1 MSLSHDRVQNSVQH
15 TIQSWLSKAPQG
27 WFVVFAISA
36 AFLTYFSMY
45 AFRKPFSVGLYE
57 QQGYFGL
64 DFKVLL
70 ILSQVLGYMFS
81 KYIGIRVVSGMMHN
95 RRALVII
102 ALVMCAQAALFL
114 FAVLPDHLKPFAMF
128 LNGLPLGMIWGLVFS
143 YLEGRK
149 TSELLGAGLSATFIV
164 ASGMVRSVGKGLIV
178 YWDVDEF
185 WMPVLTGLIFMP
197 LLFVSVYALSLL
209 PEPNA
214 EDEALRNKR
223 EPMTGSDRWKLFSQY
238 WFGLLALIFAFM
250 MFTGLRDFRDNFSS
264 EIWMALGFGNEPA
277 IFTYAGIR
285 IAGMVLVALALLML
299 IRDNFKAFTANHV
312 AIVIGC
318 AIMVLS
324 TQMFQQGSLDS
335 KLWMVALGTGLY
347 LAYIP
352 FNCFLFDR
360 FVAVAGPYVGVS
372 ANAGFLISLADSAGY
387 TGSVGLLLVKHFYA
401 PDISWLI
408 FFIEAVYTT
417 AFVGGGLVTSSWLY
431 FQWKWHIQWTSREE
445 AGQTIS
451 ASLNAPI
458 NAPINVPL
466 NATLNERLEGKLN
479 AVGKY

>member
-1 MSLSHDRVQNSVQH
+1 MLSHNRIQRSV
-15 TIQSWLSKAPQG
+15 QSWLHKAPQG
-27 WFVVFAISA
+27 WFIVFAISA

-45 AFRKPFSVGLYE
+45 AFRKPFSVGLYD
-57 QQGYFGL
+57 QDGFFGV

-81 KYIGIRVVSGMMHN
+81 KYIGIGVISGMLHN
-95 RRALVII
+95 RRAWMII
-102 ALVMCAQAALFL
+102 CLVMLAEGALFL
-114 FAVLPDHLKPFAMF
+114 FAVLPAHLKPFAMF

-178 YWDVDEF
+178 YWDVEEF

-197 LLFVSVYALSLL
+197 LLFISVYALSLL
-209 PEPNA
+209 PEPDA

-223 EPMTGSDRWKLFSQY
+223 EPMSGSDRWQLFSQH

-264 EIWMALGFGNEPA
+264 EIWMALGFGSEPA

-285 IAGMVLVALALLML
+285 IAGMVLIALALLML
-299 IRDNFKAFTANHV
+299 IRDNFKAFTANHL

-318 AIMVLS
+318 GIMVVS
-324 TQMFQQGSLDS
+324 TGLFQQGSLDS
-335 KLWMVALGTGLY
+335 KVWMVALGTGLY

-360 FVAVAGPYVGVS
+360 FVAVAGPTMGIS
-372 ANAGFLISLADSAGY
+372 ANAGFLIYLADSAGY

-401 PDISWLI
+401 PDISWLH
-408 FFIEAVYTT
+408 FFIESIYVT
-417 AFVGGGLVTSSWLY
+417 AFVGGGLVVSSWLY
-431 FQWKWHIQWTSREE
+431 FQWKWHLQWQQQ
-445 AGQTIS
+445 AGNNEIPQ
-451 ASLNAPI
+451 
-458 NAPINVPL
+458 PL
-466 NATLNERLEGKLN
+466 N
-479 AVGKY
+479 

>member
-1 MSLSHDRVQNSVQH
+1 MLSHNRIQRSV
-15 TIQSWLSKAPQG
+15 QSWLHKAPQG
-27 WFVVFAISA
+27 WFIVFAISA

-45 AFRKPFSVGLYE
+45 AFRKPFSVGLYN
-57 QQGYFGL
+57 QDGFFGV

-81 KYIGIRVVSGMMHN
+81 KYIGIGVISGMLHN
-95 RRALVII
+95 RRAWMII
-102 ALVMCAQAALFL
+102 CLVMLAEGALFL
-114 FAVLPDHLKPFAMF
+114 FAVLPAHLKPFAMF

-178 YWDVDEF
+178 YWDVEEF

-197 LLFVSVYALSLL
+197 LLFISVYALSLL
-209 PEPNA
+209 PEPDA

-223 EPMTGSDRWKLFSQY
+223 EPMSGSDRWQLFSQY

-264 EIWMALGFGNEPA
+264 EIWMALGFGSEPA

-285 IAGMVLVALALLML
+285 IAGMVLIALALLML
-299 IRDNFKAFTANHV
+299 IRDNFKAFTANHL

-318 AIMVLS
+318 GIMVVS
-324 TQMFQQGSLDS
+324 TGLFQQGSLDS
-335 KLWMVALGTGLY
+335 KVWMVALGTGLY

-360 FVAVAGPYVGVS
+360 FVAVAGPTMGIS
-372 ANAGFLISLADSAGY
+372 ANAGFLIYLADSAGY

-401 PDISWLI
+401 PDISWLH
-408 FFIEAVYTT
+408 FFIESIYVT
-417 AFVGGGLVTSSWLY
+417 AFVGGGLVVSSWLY
-431 FQWKWHIQWTSREE
+431 FQWKWHLQWQQQ
-445 AGQTIS
+445 AGNNEIPQ
-451 ASLNAPI
+451 
-458 NAPINVPL
+458 PL
-466 NATLNERLEGKLN
+466 N
-479 AVGKY
+479 

>member
-1 MSLSHDRVQNSVQH
+1 MSLAHNR
-15 TIQSWLSKAPQG
+15 IQSSIQHSIQAWLSRAPQG

-57 QQGYFGL
+57 QEGYFGL

-114 FAVLPDHLKPFAMF
+114 FAVLPAPLKPFAMF

-185 WMPVLTGLIFMP
+185 WMPVLTGLIFTP
-197 LLFVSVYALSLL
+197 LLFISVYALSLL

-223 EPMTGSDRWKLFSQY
+223 EPMTGGDRWKLFSQY

-318 AIMVLS
+318 VIMVLS
-324 TQMFQQGSLDS
+324 TEMFQQGSLDS
-335 KLWMVALGTGLY
+335 KVWMVALGTGLY

-372 ANAGFLISLADSAGY
+372 ANAGFLIYLADSAGY

-401 PDISWLI
+401 PDISWLN
-408 FFIEAVYTT
+408 FFIEAIYAT
-417 AFVGGGLVTSSWLY
+417 AFVGGGLVVSSWLY
-431 FQWKWHIQWTSREE
+431 FQWKWHIEWKPQKHVEDNE
-445 AGQTIS
+445 AGPVFS
-451 ASLNAPI
+451 ASLNAPL
-458 NAPINVPL
+458 NAP
-466 NATLNERLEGKLN
+466 LNER
-479 AVGKY
+479 

>member
-1 MSLSHDRVQNSVQH
+1 MSSHNRIQRSV
-15 TIQSWLSKAPQG
+15 QSWLHKAPQG
-27 WFVVFAISA
+27 WFIVFAISA

-45 AFRKPFSVGLYE
+45 AFRKPFSVGLYN
-57 QQGYFGL
+57 QDGFFGV

-81 KYIGIRVVSGMMHN
+81 KYIGIGVISGMLHN
-95 RRALVII
+95 RRAWMII
-102 ALVMCAQAALFL
+102 YLVMFAEGALFL
-114 FAVLPDHLKPFAMF
+114 FAVLPAHLKPFAMF

-178 YWDVDEF
+178 YWDVEEF

-197 LLFVSVYALSLL
+197 LLFISVYALSLL
-209 PEPNA
+209 PEPDA

-223 EPMTGSDRWKLFSQY
+223 EPMSGSDRWQLFSQH

-264 EIWMALGFGNEPA
+264 EIWMALGFGSEPA

-285 IAGMVLVALALLML
+285 IAGMVLIALALLML
-299 IRDNFKAFTANHV
+299 IRDNFKAFTANHL

-318 AIMVLS
+318 GIMVLS
-324 TQMFQQGSLDS
+324 TGLFQQGSLDS
-335 KLWMVALGTGLY
+335 KVWMVALGTGLY

-360 FVAVAGPYVGVS
+360 FVAVAGPTMGIS
-372 ANAGFLISLADSAGY
+372 ANAGFLIYLADSAGY

-401 PDISWLI
+401 PDISWLH
-408 FFIEAVYTT
+408 FFIESIYVT
-417 AFVGGGLVTSSWLY
+417 AFVGGGLVVSSWLY
-431 FQWKWHIQWTSREE
+431 FQWKWHLQWQQQ
-445 AGQTIS
+445 AGNNEIPQ
-451 ASLNAPI
+451 
-458 NAPINVPL
+458 PL
-466 NATLNERLEGKLN
+466 N
-479 AVGKY
+479 

>member
-1 MSLSHDRVQNSVQH
+1 MSLSHNR
-15 TIQSWLSKAPQG
+15 IQSSIQHSIQAWLSRAPQG

-57 QQGYFGL
+57 QEGYFGL

-114 FAVLPDHLKPFAMF
+114 FAVLPAPLKPLAMF

-185 WMPVLTGLIFMP
+185 WMPVLTGLIFTP
-197 LLFVSVYALSLL
+197 LLFISVYALSLL

-223 EPMTGSDRWKLFSQY
+223 EPMAGSDRWKLFSQY

-318 AIMVLS
+318 VIMVLS

-335 KLWMVALGTGLY
+335 KVWMVALGTGLY

-360 FVAVAGPYVGVS
+360 FVAVAGPYVLVW
-372 ANAGFLISLADSAGY
+372 FLLEIIHISMPTLYLIG
-387 TGSVGLLLVKHFYA
+387 GSV
-401 PDISWLI
+401 
-408 FFIEAVYTT
+408 
-417 AFVGGGLVTSSWLY
+417 
-431 FQWKWHIQWTSREE
+431 
-445 AGQTIS
+445 
-451 ASLNAPI
+451 
-458 NAPINVPL
+458 
-466 NATLNERLEGKLN
+466 
-479 AVGKY
+479 

>member
-1 MSLSHDRVQNSVQH
+1 MSLFHSRIEYSIRHSVQ
-15 TIQSWLSKAPQG
+15 SRLSKAPQV
-27 WFVVFAISA
+27 WFIIFAISA

-57 QQGYFGL
+57 QAGFLGL

-81 KYIGIRVVSGMMHN
+81 KYIGIKVVSGMLHN

-102 ALVMCAQAALFL
+102 ALVMFAEGALFL
-114 FAVLPDHLKPFAMF
+114 FAILPAHLKPFAMF

-185 WMPVLTGLIFMP
+185 WMPVLTGLIFTP

-209 PEPNA
+209 PEPDA

-223 EPMTGSDRWKLFSQY
+223 EPMSSQDRWQLFRQY
-238 WFGLLALIFAFM
+238 WFGLLMLIAAFM

-264 EIWMALGFGNEPA
+264 EIWVALGFGNEPA

-285 IAGMVLVALALLML
+285 IAAMVLVALALLML
-299 IRDNFKAFTANHV
+299 IRDNFKAFTANHI
-312 AIVIGC
+312 AIVLGC
-318 AIMVLS
+318 LLMAFS
-324 TQMFQQGSLDS
+324 TWLFQQGALDS
-335 KLWMVALGTGLY
+335 KVWMVMLGTGLY

-360 FVAVAGPYVGVS
+360 FVALAAPYLGIS
-372 ANAGFLISLADSAGY
+372 ANAGFLIYLADSAGY

-401 PDISWLI
+401 PDISWLN
-408 FFIEAVYTT
+408 FFIDAVYAT
-417 AFVGGGLVTSSWLY
+417 AFLGGGLVVSSWLY
-431 FQWKWHIQWTSREE
+431 FQWQWSR
-445 AGQTIS
+445 QQQD
-451 ASLNAPI
+451 L
-458 NAPINVPL
+458 
-466 NATLNERLEGKLN
+466 KLSYN
-479 AVGKY
+479 G

>member
-1 MSLSHDRVQNSVQH
+1 MLSHNRIQRSV
-15 TIQSWLSKAPQG
+15 QSWLHKAPQG
-27 WFVVFAISA
+27 WFIVFAISA

-45 AFRKPFSVGLYE
+45 AFRKPFSVGLYN
-57 QQGYFGL
+57 QDGFFGV

-81 KYIGIRVVSGMMHN
+81 KYIGIGVISGMLHN
-95 RRALVII
+95 RRAWMII
-102 ALVMCAQAALFL
+102 CLVMLAEGALFL
-114 FAVLPDHLKPFAMF
+114 FAVLPAHLKPFAMF

-178 YWDVDEF
+178 YWDVEEF

-197 LLFVSVYALSLL
+197 LLFISVYALSLL
-209 PEPNA
+209 PEPDA

-223 EPMTGSDRWKLFSQY
+223 EPMSGSDRWQLFSQH

-264 EIWMALGFGNEPA
+264 EIWMALGFGSEPA

-285 IAGMVLVALALLML
+285 IAGMVLIALALLML
-299 IRDNFKAFTANHV
+299 IRDNFKAFTANHL

-318 AIMVLS
+318 GIMVVS
-324 TQMFQQGSLDS
+324 TGLFQQGSLDS
-335 KLWMVALGTGLY
+335 KVWMVALGTGLY

-360 FVAVAGPYVGVS
+360 FVAVAGPTMGIS
-372 ANAGFLISLADSAGY
+372 ANAGFLIYLADSAGY

-401 PDISWLI
+401 PDISWLH
-408 FFIEAVYTT
+408 FFIESIYVT
-417 AFVGGGLVTSSWLY
+417 AFVGGGLVVSSWLY
-431 FQWKWHIQWTSREE
+431 FQWKWHLQWQQQ
-445 AGQTIS
+445 AGNNEIPQ
-451 ASLNAPI
+451 
-458 NAPINVPL
+458 PL
-466 NATLNERLEGKLN
+466 N
-479 AVGKY
+479 

>member
-1 MSLSHDRVQNSVQH
+1 MLSHNRIQRSV
-15 TIQSWLSKAPQG
+15 QSWLHKAPQG
-27 WFVVFAISA
+27 WFIVFAISA

-45 AFRKPFSVGLYE
+45 AFRKPFSVGLYD
-57 QQGYFGL
+57 QDGFFGV

-81 KYIGIRVVSGMMHN
+81 KYIGIGVISGMLHN
-95 RRALVII
+95 RRAWMII
-102 ALVMCAQAALFL
+102 CLVMLAEGALFL
-114 FAVLPDHLKPFAMF
+114 FAVLPAHLKPFAMF

-178 YWDVDEF
+178 YWNVEEF

-197 LLFVSVYALSLL
+197 LLFISVYALSLL
-209 PEPNA
+209 PEPDA

-223 EPMTGSDRWKLFSQY
+223 EPMSGSDRWQLFSQY

-264 EIWMALGFGNEPA
+264 EIWMALGFGSEPA

-285 IAGMVLVALALLML
+285 IAGMVLIALALLML
-299 IRDNFKAFTANHV
+299 IRDNFKAFTANHL

-318 AIMVLS
+318 GIMVVS
-324 TQMFQQGSLDS
+324 TGLFQQGSLDS
-335 KLWMVALGTGLY
+335 KVWMVALGTGLY

-360 FVAVAGPYVGVS
+360 FVAVAGPTMGIS
-372 ANAGFLISLADSAGY
+372 ANAGFLIYLADSAGY

-401 PDISWLI
+401 PDISWLH
-408 FFIEAVYTT
+408 FFIESIYVT
-417 AFVGGGLVTSSWLY
+417 AFVGGGLVVSSWLY
-431 FQWKWHIQWTSREE
+431 FQWKWHLQWQPQ
-445 AGQTIS
+445 AGNNEIPQ
-451 ASLNAPI
+451 
-458 NAPINVPL
+458 PL
-466 NATLNERLEGKLN
+466 N
-479 AVGKY
+479 

>member
-1 MSLSHDRVQNSVQH
+1 MLSHNRIQRSV
-15 TIQSWLSKAPQG
+15 QSWLHKAPQG
-27 WFVVFAISA
+27 WFIVFAISA

-45 AFRKPFSVGLYE
+45 AFRKPFSVGLYN
-57 QQGYFGL
+57 QDGFFGV

-81 KYIGIRVVSGMMHN
+81 KYIGIGVISGMLHN
-95 RRALVII
+95 RRAWMII
-102 ALVMCAQAALFL
+102 YLVMFAEGALFL
-114 FAVLPDHLKPFAMF
+114 FAVLPAHLKPFAMF

-178 YWDVDEF
+178 YWDVEEF

-197 LLFVSVYALSLL
+197 LLFISVYALSLL
-209 PEPNA
+209 PEPDA

-223 EPMTGSDRWKLFSQY
+223 EPMSGSDRWQLFSQH

-264 EIWMALGFGNEPA
+264 EIWMALGFGSEPA

-285 IAGMVLVALALLML
+285 IAGMVLIALALLML
-299 IRDNFKAFTANHV
+299 IRDNFKAFTANHL

-318 AIMVLS
+318 GIMVVS
-324 TQMFQQGSLDS
+324 TGLFQQGSLDS
-335 KLWMVALGTGLY
+335 KVWMVALGTGLY

-360 FVAVAGPYVGVS
+360 FVAVAGPTMGIS
-372 ANAGFLISLADSAGY
+372 ANAGFLIYLADSAGY

-401 PDISWLI
+401 PDISWLH
-408 FFIEAVYTT
+408 FFIESIYVT
-417 AFVGGGLVTSSWLY
+417 AFVGGGLVVSSWLY
-431 FQWKWHIQWTSREE
+431 FQWKWHLQWQQQ
-445 AGQTIS
+445 AGNNEIPQ
-451 ASLNAPI
+451 
-458 NAPINVPL
+458 PL
-466 NATLNERLEGKLN
+466 N
-479 AVGKY
+479 